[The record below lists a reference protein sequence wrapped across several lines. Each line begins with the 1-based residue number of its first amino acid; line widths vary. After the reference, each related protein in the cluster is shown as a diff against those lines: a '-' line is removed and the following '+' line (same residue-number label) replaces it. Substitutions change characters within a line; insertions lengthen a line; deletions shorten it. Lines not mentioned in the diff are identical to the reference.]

1 MPIDENN
8 EPLKFFP
15 TQGAFRRWLQKYHD
29 KEKVLWVGYYKK
41 STGKQSI
48 TWPESVDEAL
58 CFGWIDGIRKSI
70 DEEAYKIRFTPRKP
84 TSIWSA
90 RNLQR
95 FDALEKEGKIR
106 PAGQKA
112 RSRKQEKRSKR
123 YSYERENVKLSRE
136 YIDALRANK
145 KAWKFFSS
153 LPPSVK
159 KPSIWYVMS
168 AKREDTRLR
177 RLETLISCSEEGKRI
192 PPARR

>member
-15 TQGAFRRWLQKYHD
+15 TQVGFRKWLEKYHD
-29 KEKVLWVGYYKK
+29 KKEVLWVGYYKK
-41 STGKQSI
+41 ATARQSI

-70 DEEAYKIRFTPRKP
+70 GDEAYKIRFTPRKP

-90 RNLQR
+90 RNLKR
-95 FDALEKEGKIR
+95 FEAMEKEGKMKS
-106 PAGQKA
+106 AGRKA
-112 RSRKQEKRSKR
+112 RTHKQEKHSKR
-123 YSYERENVKLSRE
+123 YSYERENVKLSKE
-136 YIDALRANK
+136 YVEAFRAKK

-159 KPSIWYVMS
+159 KPSVWYVMS

-177 RLETLISCSEEGKRI
+177 RLDTLISCSEEGKRI
-192 PPARR
+192 PPVRR

>member
-15 TQGAFRRWLQKYHD
+15 TQVDFRRWLQKYHD

-70 DEEAYKIRFTPRKP
+70 DKEAYKIRFTPRKP

-90 RNLQR
+90 RNLER
-95 FDALEKEGKIR
+95 FVAMEEEGKMK
-106 PAGQKA
+106 PAGRKA
-112 RSRKQEKRSKR
+112 RTHKQEKRSKR
-123 YSYERENVKLSRE
+123 YSYEREKVKLTKE
-136 YIDALRANK
+136 YVEAFRANK

-159 KPSIWYVMS
+159 KPSIWYVMI

-177 RLETLISCSEEGKRI
+177 RLDTLISCSEEGTRI
-192 PPARR
+192 PPLRR